1 MQLKKISDQWKI
13 RMVKM
18 PFTIVKYI
26 IPIDLTLFSLLS
38 IKFVSPYFHFLPFFD
53 FNMKFLSLG
62 SGDTKGE
69 ILSAFISIWA
79 LGSYGTSEKPATFG
93 MIW

>member
-1 MQLKKISDQWKI
+1 MTDLQHMQLKKISDQWKI

-38 IKFVSPYFHFLPFFD
+38 IKFVSPYFHFASRCYRD
-53 FNMKFLSLG
+53 LS
-62 SGDTKGE
+62 
-69 ILSAFISIWA
+69 FSI
-79 LGSYGTSEKPATFG
+79 GTSEKPATFG